1 MVLDDKTYKVAKY
14 VTNIVLPAIAT
25 LYLAI
30 SGVLVQGGLPGLPYP
45 DVVAGVITAVVTF
58 LGTILHISSNNYT
71 GQGELTVDESKNED
85 DEDKYRLVLHEDLPS
100 LAKNDK
106 FVVTVNKT
114 QN

>member
-45 DVVAGVITAVVTF
+45 DVVAGVVTF
-58 LGTILHISSNNYT
+58 LGTVLHISSNNYT
-71 GQGELTVDESKNED
+71 GQGELTVDESKNDD
-85 DEDKYRLVLHEDLPS
+85 DEDKYQLVLHEDLPS